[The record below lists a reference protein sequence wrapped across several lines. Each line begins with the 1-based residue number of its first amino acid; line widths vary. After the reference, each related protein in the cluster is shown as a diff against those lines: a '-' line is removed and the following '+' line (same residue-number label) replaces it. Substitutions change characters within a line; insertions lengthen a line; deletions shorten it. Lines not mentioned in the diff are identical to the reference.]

1 MGIESTIAETTEIKN
16 SACSAVKTGGYL
28 SILIDEDTRVCVQG
42 ITGRDGS
49 FHTERMVKYGTKVVC
64 GVTPGKGGTNFLGI
78 PVYDMLKDAVK
89 KEGANTSIIFVP
101 AKFAAD
107 ALFEA
112 GDSGVNLVVCISEG
126 IPVLDM
132 SRVLKFYREKGVM
145 LIGPNSPGLIS
156 PGKSKVGI
164 LPSNIFKK
172 GSIGVI
178 SRSGTLT
185 YELVSHITKSGFGES
200 TCMGIG
206 GDPLL
211 GLKFIDCLK
220 LFEEDSETDAILLVG
235 EIGGHD
241 EEDAADFIRDNVS
254 KPVVAFVAGKTAPP
268 GKRMGHA
275 GAIISGGAGTAKEK
289 IEKFESVGI
298 RVASEP
304 EEVGKLFK
312 ELL

>member
-1 MGIESTIAETTEIKN
+1 M
-16 SACSAVKTGGYL
+16 
-28 SILIDEDTRVCVQG
+28 SILINEETRVCVQG

-49 FHTERMVKYGTKVVC
+49 FHTEKMVEYGTKVVC

-78 PVYDMLKDAVK
+78 PVYDMVKDAAK

-101 AKFAAD
+101 AKFAVD

-112 GDSGVNLVVCISEG
+112 GDSGVKLVVCISEG

-132 SRVLKFYREKGVM
+132 SRVLKFYRERGVM

-200 TCMGIG
+200 TCIGIG
-206 GDPLL
+206 GDSLL

-220 LFEEDSETDAILLVG
+220 LFEENSETEAILLVG

-241 EEDAADFIRDNVS
+241 EEDAADFIRDNIG

-304 EEVGKLFK
+304 EEVGALFK

>member
-1 MGIESTIAETTEIKN
+1 M
-16 SACSAVKTGGYL
+16 
-28 SILIDEDTRVCVQG
+28 SILIDKKTKVCVQG

-49 FHTERMVKYGTKVVC
+49 FHTERMIEYGTKVVC
-64 GVTPGKGGTNFLGI
+64 GVTPGKGGTTILGI
-78 PVYDMLKDAVK
+78 PVYDTVKEAVER
-89 KEGANTSIIFVP
+89 EGANTTIIFVP
-101 AKFAAD
+101 ARFATD
-107 ALFEA
+107 ALLEA
-112 GDSGVNLVVCISEG
+112 GDSGVGLVVCITEG
-126 IPVLDM
+126 IPVLDI
-132 SRVLKFYREKGVM
+132 SKVLKFYREKGVT

-156 PGKSKVGI
+156 PGESKVGI

-172 GSIGVI
+172 GGVGVI

-185 YELVSHITKSGFGES
+185 YELVSHITNSGLGES
-200 TCMGIG
+200 TCIGIG
-206 GDPLL
+206 GDPLI

-220 LFEEDSETDAILLVG
+220 QFGKDPDTEAILMVG

-241 EEDAADFIRDNVS
+241 EEDAADFIVHNIS

-275 GAIISGGAGTAKEK
+275 GAIISGGSGTAREK

-304 EEVGKLFK
+304 EEVG
-312 ELL
+312 ELLKGIL